1 MRAATGLLKLLS
13 TITMTTPSSKDTQ
26 QLYSGKVVSQFAG
39 MMLGELPKDQQDFE
53 RLLDELLP
61 GTNLDTAVGTG
72 HMLEALQK
80 IDANH

>member
-1 MRAATGLLKLLS
+1 MRGVATGLPNLLS
-13 TITMTTPSSKDTQ
+13 IIMTNSCSNDTQ

-39 MMLGELPKDQQDFE
+39 MIPGELPKDQQDFE